1 MNTEQTLMPYT
12 LMVNILWHWCIECVE
27 YGLEVVCF
35 ASPFLPERALVTAIE
50 LNL

>member
-1 MNTEQTLMPYT
+1 MYSAFKMGLK
-12 LMVNILWHWCIECVE
+12 LFVE

-35 ASPFLPERALVTAIE
+35 ASLFLPERMLVTAIE